1 MPANPVLVVEDNP
14 DDEALTLHALERS
27 GSTKDVVVTRDG
39 AEALDFLFGPQGVAA
54 GDGSALPRLVLLDLH
69 MPQVD
74 GFEVLRR
81 LRADPRT
88 RFVPVVILSSS
99 SEERDLIRG
108 YSLGVNSWVRKPVK
122 FNQFVDAVHEL
133 GLYWLLLNERPP
145 APRSL

>member
-14 DDEALTLHALERS
+14 DDEALTLRALERS
-27 GSTKDVVVTRDG
+27 GATKNITVTRDG
-39 AEALDFLFGPQGVAA
+39 AEALDFLFGPRGVAA
-54 GDGSALPRLVLLDLH
+54 GDGSGLPRLVLLDLH
-69 MPQVD
+69 MPVVN

-99 SEERDLIRG
+99 VEEQDLFRG
-108 YSLGVNSWVRKPVK
+108 YSLGANSWVRKPAD
-122 FNQFVDAVHEL
+122 FNQFVDVVHEL
-133 GLYWLLLNERPP
+133 GLYWLLLNEQPP

>member
-1 MPANPVLVVEDNP
+1 MAVNSVLVVEDNP
-14 DDEALTLHALERS
+14 DDEALTLSALERS
-27 GSTKDVVVTRDG
+27 GATKDVVVTRDG

-69 MPQVD
+69 MPQVN

-88 RFVPVVILSSS
+88 RLVPVVILSSS
-99 SEERDLIRG
+99 SDERDLIRG